1 VAADLF
7 PQRVT
12 FAGRQFHN
20 QTGLGRNSSSRPE
33 LNLISEKVRELRI
46 LNFRV
51 ELDAYKSAMRSA
63 AQREFLK
70 EYRRIEEQDKRID
83 QLTPQL
89 KEQAALIQKV
99 NNKVELSRPAP
110 QSVAN
115 NRSRGGSPEPPG
127 RLRSIAPT
135 CGMADLG

>member
-20 QTGLGRNSSSRPE
+20 QTGLGRNSSSRLE

-63 AQREFLK
+63 AQRVSQRVSTN
-70 EYRRIEEQDKRID
+70 RRTRQ
-83 QLTPQL
+83 T
-89 KEQAALIQKV
+89 
-99 NNKVELSRPAP
+99 NRPINTTAERA
-110 QSVAN
+110 S
-115 NRSRGGSPEPPG
+115 G
-127 RLRSIAPT
+127 
-135 CGMADLG
+135 ADSKGKQ